1 MTKTKTIL
9 VAMVLAFAAPAAANE
24 HEHEGPYA
32 GVGGAL
38 VTFDCPSGFT
48 CGEDTDT
55 VPLVYAGGMFSKHFG
70 AELGYLPKSEFKFN
84 QGQDVSGTLEYSTLY
99 AGGIGRL
106 PLDDNFAIYG
116 KLGANFASTTAKATN
131 GTINASV
138 FEANTSAF
146 FGAGAEA
153 SFGNLAARLDYTR
166 LHSDVGVGSLSIL
179 YRF

>member
-9 VAMVLAFAAPAAANE
+9 AAMVLAFAAPAAANE

-55 VPLVYAGGMFSKHFG
+55 VPLVYVGGMFNKHFG
-70 AELGYLPKSEFKFN
+70 AELGYLPESSFRFN
-84 QGQDVSGTLEYSTLY
+84 QGDSNVGTLEYSTLY

-106 PLDDNFAIYG
+106 PLNDNFAVYG
-116 KLGANFASTTAKATN
+116 KLGANFASATAKVVS
-131 GTINASV
+131 GTINAHA
-138 FEANTSAF
+138 FETSTSAF

-153 SFGNLAARLDYTR
+153 SFGSFAARLDYTR